1 MRSELK
7 HFNRVNQNLALI
19 VDDLRMR
26 QEGLTNEVTN
36 LRIRLD
42 QQAYTKKKFTD
53 DIFECM
59 HTVNNYAKMKK
70 SVVRLH
76 KKYVKDELKNEAG
89 DTDIHREF
97 ANRRKYLEN
106 SINYLRQMLQKD
118 QDVHKQENTRI
129 MKENVILLQE
139 VNILRKDAHN
149 LRSQVL
155 LNQSGGSLLTG
166 SSRSSRAS
174 TAHSNRS
181 QQRSSQPPIIN
192 Q

>member
-1 MRSELK
+1 M
-7 HFNRVNQNLALI
+7 I

-42 QQAYTKKKFTD
+42 QQAHHKKKFKD

-59 HTVNNYAKMKK
+59 HTVTNYAKMKK

-118 QDVHKQENTRI
+118 QDVHK
-129 MKENVILLQE
+129 
-139 VNILRKDAHN
+139 
-149 LRSQVL
+149 
-155 LNQSGGSLLTG
+155 
-166 SSRSSRAS
+166 
-174 TAHSNRS
+174 
-181 QQRSSQPPIIN
+181 
-192 Q
+192 